1 MHDSCVLPGME
12 VDTMRKLIAIVL
24 TLGLIM
30 VLVLPMAALADN
42 EKKGKGKGRGVS
54 IRGKIQVEGTVT
66 SLDPGSSMFTMR
78 VTKNANRVSN
88 ESLLVLVQR
97 GTELRAAGRD
107 DDDDD
112 EERFRRIATI
122 SDIRIGDRVKLEG
135 FRLDDGRILALKLQI
150 KNRRI
155 AGRPD
160 FQGVEAQGV
169 VTAKGF
175 NTLTVVSG
183 NGVARTVLVTPATDV
198 RGQRNSFAAIQP
210 NDVVV
215 VQGNVNA
222 DGTVSASRIE
232 VVFASGGTAF
242 NGGPAQRTGVITAKS
257 STGPQFL
264 IIDNSFAVNI
274 SSDTRIL
281 WGGQLR
287 SFADLQVG
295 QRVMVSG
302 DPIRVGGITV
312 GINARVISL

>member
-1 MHDSCVLPGME
+1 
-12 VDTMRKLIAIVL
+12 MRKLIAIVL
-24 TLGLIM
+24 TLALVM
-30 VLVLPMAALADN
+30 VLVVPMAALADN
-42 EKKGKGKGRGVS
+42 EGKRKDKGRGVS
-54 IRGKIQVEGTVT
+54 IRGKIQVEGIVT
-66 SLDPGSSMFTMR
+66 SMDFGSSMFTMR
-78 VTKNANRVSN
+78 VTKHANRVGN
-88 ESLLVLVQR
+88 DNLIVLVQR
-97 GTELRAAGRD
+97 GTALRTAGRGND

-112 EERFRRIATI
+112 DDDKERARRIATI
-122 SDIRIGDRVKLEG
+122 SDIRVGDRVKLEG
-135 FRLDDGRILALKLQI
+135 FRLDDGRILAVKLQI
-150 KNRRI
+150 RNRRI
-155 AGRPD
+155 VGRPD

-169 VTAKGF
+169 VTSKGF

-183 NGVARTVLVTPATDV
+183 NGITRTVLVTPATEV
-198 RGQRNSFAAIQP
+198 RGQRNSFPAIQT

-242 NGGPAQRTGVITAKS
+242 NGGSTQRTGVITAKS
-257 STGPQFL
+257 TTGGQFL
-264 IIDNSFAVNI
+264 ILDNSFAVNV
-274 SSDTRIL
+274 SGDTRIL

-287 SFADLQVG
+287 SFADLLVG

>member
-1 MHDSCVLPGME
+1 
-12 VDTMRKLIAIVL
+12 
-24 TLGLIM
+24 
-30 VLVLPMAALADN
+30 
-42 EKKGKGKGRGVS
+42 
-54 IRGKIQVEGTVT
+54 
-66 SLDPGSSMFTMR
+66 
-78 VTKNANRVSN
+78 
-88 ESLLVLVQR
+88 
-97 GTELRAAGRD
+97 D

-112 EERFRRIATI
+112 DDDKERARRIATI
-122 SDIRIGDRVKLEG
+122 SDIRVGDRVKLEG
-135 FRLDDGRILALKLQI
+135 FRLDDGRILAVKLQI
-150 KNRRI
+150 RNRRI
-155 AGRPD
+155 VGRPD

-169 VTAKGF
+169 VTSKGF

-183 NGVARTVLVTPATDV
+183 NGITRTVLVTPATEV
-198 RGQRNSFAAIQP
+198 RGQRNSFAAIQT

-242 NGGPAQRTGVITAKS
+242 NGGSTQRTGVITAKS
-257 STGPQFL
+257 STGGQFL
-264 IIDNSFAVNI
+264 ILDNSFAVNV
-274 SSDTRIL
+274 SGDTRIL

>member
-1 MHDSCVLPGME
+1 
-12 VDTMRKLIAIVL
+12 MRKFIAIVL
-24 TLGLIM
+24 TLALVM
-30 VLVLPMAALADN
+30 VLVVPMAALADN
-42 EKKGKGKGRGVS
+42 EGKRKDKGRGVS
-54 IRGKIQVEGTVT
+54 IRGKIQVEGVVT
-66 SLDPGSSMFTMR
+66 SIDFGSSMFTMR
-78 VTKNANRVSN
+78 VTKHANRVSN
-88 ESLLVLVQR
+88 DHLVVLVQR
-97 GTELRAAGRD
+97 GTALRTAGRGNDDD

-112 EERFRRIATI
+112 EERARRIATI
-122 SDIRIGDRVKLEG
+122 SDIRVGDRVKLEG

-150 KNRRI
+150 RNRRI
-155 AGRPD
+155 VGRPD

-169 VTAKGF
+169 VTSKGF
-175 NTLTVVSG
+175 NTMTVVSG
-183 NGVARTVLVTPATDV
+183 NGITRLVLVTPATEV
-198 RGQRNSFAAIQP
+198 RGQRNSFAAIQT

-222 DGTVSASRIE
+222 DGTVSASRID

-242 NGGPAQRTGVITAKS
+242 NGGSTQRTGVITAKS

-264 IIDNSFAVNI
+264 IIDNSFAVNV

-295 QRVMVSG
+295 HRVMVSG

>member
-1 MHDSCVLPGME
+1 
-12 VDTMRKLIAIVL
+12 MRKLIAVVL
-24 TLGLIM
+24 TLALVM
-30 VLVLPMAALADN
+30 VLVVPMAALADN
-42 EKKGKGKGRGVS
+42 EGKRKDKGRGVS
-54 IRGKIQVEGTVT
+54 IRGKIQVEGIVT
-66 SLDPGSSMFTMR
+66 SMDFGSSMFTMR
-78 VTKNANRVSN
+78 VTKQANRVGN
-88 ESLLVLVQR
+88 DNLIVLVQR
-97 GTELRAAGRD
+97 GTALRTAGRGND

-112 EERFRRIATI
+112 DDDKERARRIATI
-122 SDIRIGDRVKLEG
+122 SDIRVGDRVKLEG
-135 FRLDDGRILALKLQI
+135 FRLDDGRILAVKLQI
-150 KNRRI
+150 RNRRI
-155 AGRPD
+155 VGRPD

-169 VTAKGF
+169 VTSKGF

-183 NGVARTVLVTPATDV
+183 NGITRTVLVTPGTEV
-198 RGQRNSFAAIQP
+198 RGQRNSFAAIQT

-242 NGGPAQRTGVITAKS
+242 NGGSTQRTGVITAKS
-257 STGPQFL
+257 TTGGQFL
-264 IIDNSFAVNI
+264 ILDNSFAVNV
-274 SSDTRIL
+274 SGDTRIL

-302 DPIRVGGITV
+302 DPIRVGGVTV

>member
-1 MHDSCVLPGME
+1 
-12 VDTMRKLIAIVL
+12 MRKLIAIVL
-24 TLGLIM
+24 TLALVM
-30 VLVLPMAALADN
+30 VLVVPMAALADN
-42 EKKGKGKGRGVS
+42 EGKRKDKGRGVS
-54 IRGKIQVEGTVT
+54 IRGKIQVEGVVR
-66 SLDPGSSMFTMR
+66 SMDFGSSMFTMR
-78 VTKNANRVSN
+78 VTKHANRVGN
-88 ESLLVLVQR
+88 DNLIVLVQR
-97 GTELRAAGRD
+97 GTALRTAGRGND

-112 EERFRRIATI
+112 DDDDKERARRIATI
-122 SDIRIGDRVKLEG
+122 SDIRVGDRVKLEG

-150 KNRRI
+150 RNRRI
-155 AGRPD
+155 VGRPD

-169 VTAKGF
+169 VTSKGF

-183 NGVARTVLVTPATDV
+183 NGITRIVLVTVATEV

-242 NGGPAQRTGVITAKS
+242 NGGSTQRTGVITAKS
-257 STGPQFL
+257 SSGGQFL
-264 IIDNSFAVNI
+264 ILDNSFAVNV

>member
-1 MHDSCVLPGME
+1 
-12 VDTMRKLIAIVL
+12 MRKLIAIVL

-42 EKKGKGKGRGVS
+42 EKKGKGRGVS

-88 ESLLVLVQR
+88 ESLFVLVQR

-107 DDDDD
+107 DNDE

-155 AGRPD
+155 EGRPD

-175 NTLTVVSG
+175 STLTVVSG

>member
-1 MHDSCVLPGME
+1 ME
-12 VDTMRKLIAIVL
+12 VDTMRKLIATVL
-24 TLGLIM
+24 TLALVM
-30 VLVLPMAALADN
+30 VLVVPMAALADN
-42 EKKGKGKGRGVS
+42 EGKRKDKGRGVS
-54 IRGKIQVEGTVT
+54 IRGKIQVEGIVT
-66 SLDPGSSMFTMR
+66 SMDFGSSMFTMR
-78 VTKNANRVSN
+78 VTKHANRVGN
-88 ESLLVLVQR
+88 DNLIVLVQR
-97 GTELRAAGRD
+97 GTALRTAGRGND

-112 EERFRRIATI
+112 DDDKERARRIATI
-122 SDIRIGDRVKLEG
+122 SDIRVGDRVKLEG
-135 FRLDDGRILALKLQI
+135 FRLDDGRILAVKLQI
-150 KNRRI
+150 RNRRI
-155 AGRPD
+155 VGRPD

-169 VTAKGF
+169 VTSKGF

-183 NGVARTVLVTPATDV
+183 NGITRTVLVTPATDV
-198 RGQRNSFAAIQP
+198 RGQRNSFAAIQT

-242 NGGPAQRTGVITAKS
+242 NGGSTQRTGVITAKS
-257 STGPQFL
+257 STSGQFL
-264 IIDNSFAVNI
+264 ILDNSFAVNV
-274 SSDTRIL
+274 SGDTRIL

>member
-1 MHDSCVLPGME
+1 ME

-24 TLGLIM
+24 TLALVM
-30 VLVLPMAALADN
+30 VLVVPMAALADN
-42 EKKGKGKGRGVS
+42 EGKGKGKGRSASNKGVS
-54 IRGKIQVEGTVT
+54 IRGKIQVEGVVT
-66 SLDPGSSMFTMR
+66 SMDFGSSMFTMR
-78 VTKNANRVSN
+78 ITRNANRVSN
-88 ESLLVLVQR
+88 DSLVVLVQR
-97 GTELRAAGRD
+97 GTELRASGRND
-107 DDDDD
+107 DDDD
-112 EERFRRIATI
+112 ERFRRIATI
-122 SDIRIGDRVKLEG
+122 NDIQVGDRVKLEG

-150 KNRRI
+150 RNRRI

-169 VTAKGF
+169 VTGKGF

-183 NGVARTVLVTPATDV
+183 NGVTRTVLVTAATDV

-242 NGGPAQRTGVITAKS
+242 NGGSTQKTGVITSKS
-257 STGPQFL
+257 TTGGQFL
-264 IIDNSFAVNI
+264 ILDNSFAVNV
-274 SSDTRIL
+274 SGDTRIL